1 MLDLGNSF
9 LGSVE
14 RDPQALAIVDGPVRL
29 SYAQWYR
36 RVSAIV
42 AVFDELGLHPGDHLV
57 TLLQNRWEAVTIHWA
72 CQIAGIISTPIN
84 WRLKADE
91 IDYCVEDCEAKAIVF
106 ETVSAG
112 QVRDSRE
119 AGARTGRLT
128 LIPLGLRA
136 KAVDDDEIDRVIE
149 EDIAAA
155 HRKRNSRHGRSM
167 P

>member
-29 SYAQWYR
+29 SCAQWYR

-42 AVFDELGLHPGDHLV
+42 AAFDELGLHPGDHLV

-84 WRLKADE
+84 WRSKADE
-91 IDYCVEDCEAKAIVF
+91 VDYCVEDCEAKAIVF

-112 QVRDSRE
+112 
-119 AGARTGRLT
+119 
-128 LIPLGLRA
+128 
-136 KAVDDDEIDRVIE
+136 
-149 EDIAAA
+149 
-155 HRKRNSRHGRSM
+155 
-167 P
+167 